1 MKKIESNLAPAAV
14 GPYSQAI
21 DTGNLVFLSGQLG
34 IDRQTGMMVDGLEAQ
49 THQAFRNIQYVLAEA
64 GLTLANIA
72 KVTVFLNDIQDFS
85 KVNEIYASY
94 FKQPYPARSA
104 FQVAAL
110 PMNGLVE
117 IEVIASK
124 E

>member
-34 IDRQTGMMVDGLEAQ
+34 IDRQTGMMVDGLAAQ

-85 KVNEIYASY
+85 RVNEIYASY

>member
-21 DTGNLVFLSGQLG
+21 DTGSLILLSGQLG
-34 IDRQTGMMVDGLEAQ
+34 IDRQTGTMVDGLEAQ

-94 FKQPYPARSA
+94 FVQPYPARSA

>member
-34 IDRQTGMMVDGLEAQ
+34 IDRQTGMMADGLEAQ

-85 KVNEIYASY
+85 RVNEIYASY
-94 FKQPYPARSA
+94 FEQPYPARSA

-124 E
+124 

>member
-85 KVNEIYASY
+85 RVNEIYASY

-124 E
+124 

>member
-85 KVNEIYASY
+85 RVNEIYASY

>member
-34 IDRQTGMMVDGLEAQ
+34 IDRQTGMMADGLEAQ

-85 KVNEIYASY
+85 RVNEIYASY

-124 E
+124 

>member
-94 FKQPYPARSA
+94 FEQPYPARSA

>member
-85 KVNEIYASY
+85 RVNEIYASY

-117 IEVIASK
+117 IEVIACK
-124 E
+124 

>member
-85 KVNEIYASY
+85 RVNEIYASY
-94 FKQPYPARSA
+94 FEQPYPARSA

-110 PMNGLVE
+110 PMNGLLE

>member
-85 KVNEIYASY
+85 KVNEIYARY
-94 FKQPYPARSA
+94 FEQPYPARSA

>member
-85 KVNEIYASY
+85 RVNEIYASY
-94 FKQPYPARSA
+94 FEQPYPARSA

>member
-85 KVNEIYASY
+85 RVNEIYASY
-94 FKQPYPARSA
+94 FKQPFPARSA

-124 E
+124 

>member
-34 IDRQTGMMVDGLEAQ
+34 IDRQTGMMADGLEAQ

-94 FKQPYPARSA
+94 FEQPYPARSA

-117 IEVIASK
+117 LEVIATK

>member
-21 DTGNLVFLSGQLG
+21 DTGSLVFLSGQLG

-85 KVNEIYASY
+85 RVNEIYASY

-124 E
+124 

>member
-14 GPYSQAI
+14 GQYSQAI

-85 KVNEIYASY
+85 RVNEIYASY

-124 E
+124 